1 MKGGIDMLFASA
13 GFLFAFF
20 PLFMLM
26 FAIVPDRAKK
36 VAVLIGSVAFYVL
49 ANIYNP
55 FSILFLW
62 LAVLLHYFAA
72 LLLRRFHDRFLLI
85 LLITVDIMALF
96 SLRLLCNQLLEQYYF
111 TFPVG
116 ASIYFLMGI
125 SYLIDCYRNP
135 APQADDLMKTAM
147 YLSFFPVL
155 LAGPLIRFHDFREY
169 AEHFSFRMDNFARGA
184 RVMTLGLVKCMGVGA
199 VLAEA
204 YDNILLYS
212 EMQVNVTIGILS
224 LAMMYL
230 IVFFFFSGYSDMG
243 AGICIMLGM
252 PVDRDYRYP
261 LTATSPMAYLKGFFH
276 SFYEFFKVYVTDPL
290 ERCKFG
296 SPYLRRVIGLVIYVL
311 SLTLWF
317 RVSPN
322 VLWVACPLLLAVLV
336 ESIPPVS
343 RFFRCR
349 FGKICGWL
357 LTFISTVVYWA
368 MFEWGSYDEFRT
380 YLGTLLEVS
389 GSYQSLYTYATSI
402 GSDFIIVGVIAL
414 VILMPL
420 SSRRDPVGEHISA
433 KVRPLVEVLVSL
445 LLIVLLVLTLVYF
458 LPQFPQYATAPYAYF
473 VI

>member
-1 MKGGIDMLFASA
+1 
-13 GFLFAFF
+13 
-20 PLFMLM
+20 
-26 FAIVPDRAKK
+26 
-36 VAVLIGSVAFYVL
+36 
-49 ANIYNP
+49 
-55 FSILFLW
+55 
-62 LAVLLHYFAA
+62 
-72 LLLRRFHDRFLLI
+72 
-85 LLITVDIMALF
+85 
-96 SLRLLCNQLLEQYYF
+96 
-111 TFPVG
+111 
-116 ASIYFLMGI
+116 
-125 SYLIDCYRNP
+125 
-135 APQADDLMKTAM
+135 
-147 YLSFFPVL
+147 
-155 LAGPLIRFHDFREY
+155 
-169 AEHFSFRMDNFARGA
+169 
-184 RVMTLGLVKCMGVGA
+184 
-199 VLAEA
+199 
-204 YDNILLYS
+204 
-212 EMQVNVTIGILS
+212 MQVNVTIGILS

-336 ESIPPVS
+336 ESIPPVG

-368 MFEWGSYDEFRT
+368 MFQWGSYDEFRT
-380 YLGTLLEVS
+380 YLGTLLKVS